1 LIEWEHKYAAQT
13 YHPIPVVFDR
23 AEGVHVWDPEG
34 RRYYDFLS
42 AYSAVN
48 QGHCHPAILEAM
60 VNQSKKLTLSSRAF
74 YNSIFPKYSKFITEV
89 FGYDRVLPMNTG
101 AETVDTGIKLARR
114 WGYRKKGIPEG
125 QALVITAMSN
135 FHGRT
140 FAAIS
145 TSTDPNSV
153 GGFGPL
159 LQGYHIIPYNNV
171 QALEEALAAHGP
183 RVCGFMVEPIQG
195 EAGVVVPTD
204 GYLASAYKACKKH
217 NVLFMA
223 DEVQTGLCRTGRM
236 LACDWEGVRP
246 DILQLGKALSG
257 GFHPVSAVLADD
269 HIMSVLDVGS
279 HGSTFGGNPVA
290 AAVGIASLKV
300 LIEEKLAENAELQGN
315 HLRKGLNA
323 LKGQFPFIQTIR
335 GKGLLNAIVVD
346 PQYKKKAWDL
356 CMLFKKRG
364 LLAKPT
370 HDHIIRLAPPLVIT
384 QAQIDECLTIMQ
396 EAMQEFGN

>member
-1 LIEWEHKYAAQT
+1 
-13 YHPIPVVFDR
+13 
-23 AEGVHVWDPEG
+23 
-34 RRYYDFLS
+34 
-42 AYSAVN
+42 
-48 QGHCHPAILEAM
+48 

-74 YNSIFPKYSKFITEV
+74 YNSIFPKYAKFITEV
-89 FGYDRVLPMNTG
+89 FGYERVLPMNTG
-101 AETVDTGIKLARR
+101 AETVDTAIKLARR
-114 WGYRKKGIPEG
+114 WGYRKKGIPEN
-125 QALVITAMSN
+125 QALLITAKNN

-145 TSTDPNSV
+145 TSTDANSV

-159 LQGYHIIPYNNV
+159 LPGYHIIPYNDIV
-171 QALEEALAAHGP
+171 ALEEALEKNGT

-195 EAGVVVPTD
+195 EAGVVVPAE
-204 GYLASAYKACKKH
+204 GYLSAAKKLCKKH

-269 HIMSVLDVGS
+269 EIMSVLDVGS

-300 LIEEKLAENAELQGN
+300 LIEENLAENAEQQGI
-315 HLRKGLNA
+315 HLRKGLNSM
-323 LKGQFPFIQTIR
+323 KTQFPFIQTIR

-346 PQYKKKAWDL
+346 PQFKKTAWDL

-384 QAQIDECLTIMQ
+384 ESQIDECLTIIQ
-396 EAMQEFGN
+396 EAMHEFAN